1 MLRISKRFSRAVI
14 PQHMATQHNPYTK
27 LHIMSTFEQLTI
39 EERQELYAAWR
50 NKYQWTSHYFG
61 PYVEDE
67 RLHQYIELPKHGF
80 YEYKDPVKLVHDIAS
95 VLRNKDFQIFDN
107 GRGNNDRGTGGQ
119 FSATLRKYLTW
130 VYHYISQHDRSCVE
144 NFKKAVYEHS
154 DNYRKL
160 INEINSG
167 PEPKPGPGNG
177 TEDKPK
183 NSKGEVYPWNRIL
196 YGAPGT
202 GKSHLLKLETEELP
216 PDQIERVTFH
226 PEYTYFDFVGSYKP
240 IMVEK
245 NGDEVI
251 AYHFEAGPFA
261 KTLKNALLHSDKY
274 YYLII
279 EEINRARAAAVFGD
293 LFQLLD
299 RDSKGRSE
307 YGITPS
313 RDFAKY
319 LTENNEDGDGVQ
331 LESDKLYLPDNFFI
345 WATMNSA
352 DQGVF
357 PLDTAFK
364 RRWSFEYI
372 PIDQNENEIKEYK
385 FGEHWNT
392 LRKHVNTLLQNAG
405 INEDKQLGAF
415 FLKEEE
421 LSDEEHYKKAIKEKV
436 IMYLYEDAARHQR
449 RDIFKDENA
458 RFSDICQKFDGKIE
472 STFIGIDEQ

>member
-1 MLRISKRFSRAVI
+1 M
-14 PQHMATQHNPYTK
+14 P
-27 LHIMSTFEQLTI
+27 TFEELTSA
-39 EERQELYAAWR
+39 ERR
-50 NKYQWTSHYFG
+50 NKYDTWLTDCNIASDYYRTYLGNQQIRDF
-61 PYVEDE
+61 
-67 RLHQYIELPKHGF
+67 IELPYSGF
-80 YEYKDPVKLVHDIAS
+80 YGYNNPVELVDIIAS
-95 VLRNKDFQIFDN
+95 VLSNQDFILFDRGKGN
-107 GRGNNDRGTGGQ
+107 GDRGTGGRY
-119 FSATLRKYLTW
+119 SAPLLKYLRW
-130 VYHYISQHDRSCVE
+130 VYQYISQNDSSLIQD
-144 NFKKAVYEHS
+144 FKKALHKH
-154 DNYRKL
+154 DNIYHRL
-160 INEINSG
+160 INELNYQAIEIEDEAGDDVPVDG
-167 PEPKPGPGNG
+167 PERG
-177 TEDKPK
+177 EDA
-183 NSKGEVYPWNRIL
+183 VYPRNRIL

-202 GKSHLLKLETEELP
+202 GKSHRLKLQTDELP

-372 PIDQNENEIKEYK
+372 PIDQNENKIKEYEY
-385 FGEHWNT
+385 GEEWNA

-421 LSDEEHYKKAIKEKV
+421 LSDEEHYEKAIKEKV

-458 RFSDICQKFDGKIE
+458 RFSDICQKFDGTIE
-472 STFIGIDEQ
+472 SIFIGIDEQ